1 MRQTLNNMP
10 CAALVHVLDT
20 VLTVHLRRGLHDA
33 IPVARRSL
41 RLKAYSAL
49 FNRRPPPPLR
59 RLIKLPSGLA
69 LAGLFLLAGCAPP
82 PSAPAASSAAA
93 PEPSSEYVVGPG
105 DVLSIFVYQAPP
117 LSVTDLPVRP
127 DGRISV
133 PLVPDVMAAGKT
145 PSQLGAEIS
154 AKLKKFV
161 NDPNVTVM
169 VRSFQGPADR
179 QVRVIGEATDP
190 QAIPFRE
197 NMSVLDVMI
206 ATKGL
211 TKFAAGNRAVIL
223 RRNGAAEERIPV
235 HLSDLIKDGDIS
247 QNVMM
252 KPGDTLIIPQSFF

>member
-1 MRQTLNNMP
+1 L
-10 CAALVHVLDT
+10 CSK
-20 VLTVHLRRGLHDA
+20 
-33 IPVARRSL
+33 I
-41 RLKAYSAL
+41 
-49 FNRRPPPPLR
+49 
-59 RLIKLPSGLA
+59 LA
-69 LAGLFLLAGCAPP
+69 LAVAFGLAGCDTPKVTDVAT
-82 PSAPAASSAAA
+82 PAAASDVGSD
-93 PEPSSEYVVGPG
+93 YVIGPG
-105 DVLSIFVYQAPP
+105 DVLSIFVYEAPP
-117 LSVTDLPVRP
+117 LSVNELPVRP

-154 AKLKKFV
+154 SKLKKYV

-169 VRSFQGPADR
+169 VHSFQGPADR

-190 QAIPFRE
+190 QAIPYRE

-211 TKFAAGNRAVIL
+211 TKFAAGNRAVIVRHIGL
-223 RRNGAAEERIPV
+223 KEERIPV

-252 KPGDTLIIPQSFF
+252 RPGDTLIIPQSYF